1 MHSAMDILEP
11 GSELKEGTP
20 YKQLCLGVLGKR
32 EDISRD
38 DFFNKI
44 MHPLMGSLGK
54 LPDQIILP
62 SDGMSS
68 ALVGAW
74 ADRCNVKTEI
84 LTAEYHRLG
93 RKAVCLRD
101 SRILK
106 TATHLLLFE
115 QPKSEYIVKLGIR
128 EFKKGKKVFSISAGK
143 TWELMEWQPDQA
155 QVCEIDA

>member
-1 MHSAMDILEP
+1 MELEP
-11 GSELKEGTP
+11 ASEIKVGVA
-20 YKQLCLGVLGKR
+20 YKKVCLGVLGKR

-38 DFFNKI
+38 AFFEKI
-44 MHPLMGSLGK
+44 LHPLMEILGCM
-54 LPDQIILP
+54 PDIIYLP

-74 ADRCNVKTEI
+74 ADRCNIKTET

-106 TATHLLLFE
+106 SSTHLLIFE

-128 EFKKGKKVFSISAGK
+128 EFKKGKSVYSISAGK
-143 TWELMEWQPDQA
+143 TWELLEWQA
-155 QVCEIDA
+155 ENSCKIDA